1 MTPDTELT
9 VLKSEIID
17 ERPVS
22 SEPEPVIIPDEPAK
36 RKLEV
41 LEEKPIVKSES
52 VVVKSK
58 PTPVVLP
65 PVKTEE
71 ISVIKSSGLNLHAAA
86 VQLPEVELVKPG
98 PLPTFP
104 TSKGKKVRSPK
115 KSTVGLCASC
125 FGGKSAEKK
134 KRDVVSTAPISAPLE
149 PTNTTIIQEEQP
161 VSSPP
166 VQSSIETSAA
176 PDAPILP
183 RVNIDTFRER
193 TFPKNAEVSS
203 TL

>member
-1 MTPDTELT
+1 MTPETEST

-22 SEPEPVIIPDEPAK
+22 SEPEPVVIPDEPTK
-36 RKLEV
+36 RKLDV
-41 LEEKPIVKSES
+41 LEEKPIVASES
-52 VVVKSK
+52 VMVQSK
-58 PTPVVLP
+58 PAPVVLP
-65 PVKTEE
+65 PAKTKE
-71 ISVIKSSGLNLHAAA
+71 ISVIKSPGLNLHAAA

-104 TSKGKKVRSPK
+104 TTKGKKVRSPK
-115 KSTVGLCASC
+115 KSTGGLCASC

-134 KRDVVSTAPISAPLE
+134 KRDVVSTAPIPAPLE
-149 PTNTTIIQEEQP
+149 PKSTTNIQEEQP
-161 VSSPP
+161 ASSPP
-166 VQSSIETSAA
+166 AQSSIESSAE